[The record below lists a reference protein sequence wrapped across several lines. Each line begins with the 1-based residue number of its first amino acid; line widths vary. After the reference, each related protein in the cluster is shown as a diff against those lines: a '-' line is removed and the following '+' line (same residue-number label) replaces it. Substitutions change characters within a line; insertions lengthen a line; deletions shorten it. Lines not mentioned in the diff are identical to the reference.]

1 MRLLRNTFVLSV
13 HMKTLKLIHDH
24 ALFKFGFELILI
36 SLFAYS
42 TILTNKNRYLTG
54 ISQLDIAAQQ
64 VGVMQEELQALEP
77 KLKEASE
84 IVSKILYYNWL
95 KFFKVNNLPFT

>member
-1 MRLLRNTFVLSV
+1 M
-13 HMKTLKLIHDH
+13 D
-24 ALFKFGFELILI
+24 LILV
-36 SLFAYS
+36 SLYS

-84 IVSKILYYNWL
+84 IVSETSFYKWL
-95 KFFKVNNLPFT
+95 QLIKGNNPHSFLGGRPSGKSNRG